1 MPQSSRYFTRELT
14 SRVSYRNSRGQFISR
29 EEGLRQGV
37 TPEITRFYTYRRADG
52 RRVSRAFAERQRQRI
67 ITISNEQELRRTS
80 QRSATRQAQTSLE
93 NEGVTFLPVFGQQV
107 RRLLLE
113 ATTNNDNIG
122 VILRGS
128 FYELDSTQ
136 FADLQN
142 MWLEISNEYV
152 RLFDNL
158 IGLSGFMVDVVDE
171 GSSLVLDLDSLTP
184 TLPESEEL
192 DGFEEA
198 SSDFR
203 MFILQSFNRFLR

>member
-1 MPQSSRYFTRELT
+1 MPQNNRYFTRELT

-29 EEGLRQGV
+29 EEGIRQGV
-37 TPEITRFYTYRRADG
+37 TPEITRFYTYRRSDG

-67 ITISNEQELRRTS
+67 VTISNEQELRRTS
-80 QRSATRQAQTSLE
+80 QSTATRQAQNELE
-93 NEGVTFLPVFGQQV
+93 GQGVTFLPVFGQQI

-122 VILRGS
+122 VIIRGN

-158 IGLSGFMVDVVDE
+158 IGLSGFMVNVVDE
-171 GSSLVLDLDSLTP
+171 GNNVILDLDSLSP
-184 TLPESEEL
+184 ILPEGEDLE
-192 DGFEEA
+192 GFPEA

-203 MFILQSFNRFLR
+203 MFVLSSFNRFLR

>member
-1 MPQSSRYFTRELT
+1 MPTSSRYFTRELT

-37 TPEITRFYTYRRADG
+37 TPEITRFYTYRRANG
-52 RRVSRAFAERQRQRI
+52 RIVSREFAERQRQRI
-67 ITISNEQELRRTS
+67 VTISNEEELRRTS
-80 QRSATRQAQTSLE
+80 QRSATRQAQDRLE
-93 NEGVTFLPVFGQQV
+93 GEGVTFLPVFGQQV

-152 RLFDNL
+152 RLFDRL
-158 IGLSGFMVDVVDE
+158 IGLSGFMIDVVDE
-171 GSSLVLDLDSLTP
+171 GNNVVLDLDSLSP
-184 TLPESEEL
+184 VLPESEEL
-192 DGFEEA
+192 EGFDEA